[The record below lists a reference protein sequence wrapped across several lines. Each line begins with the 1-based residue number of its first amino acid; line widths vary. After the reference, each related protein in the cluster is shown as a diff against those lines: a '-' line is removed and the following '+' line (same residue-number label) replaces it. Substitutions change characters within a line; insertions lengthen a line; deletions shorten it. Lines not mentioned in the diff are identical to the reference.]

1 MLKVSIHTE
10 DSMGNVYTLLEDLV
24 VVWNGRV
31 LVVPAGFKSDG
42 ASVPR
47 FFWRCVFPPGDS
59 KALRAA
65 FAHDFIYREHP
76 QGWTKA
82 DADNMFYDL
91 LREDGVSW
99 LSSQGAYWGVRLC
112 GGPAWNALKIS

>member
-1 MLKVSIHTE
+1 MLKVSVHTE
-10 DSMGNVYTLLEDLV
+10 DSKGNVYTLLEDLAI
-24 VVWNGRV
+24 VWDGKA

-59 KALRAA
+59 RALRAA

-76 QGWTKA
+76 FGWNKE
-82 DADNMFYDL
+82 DADNLFYHL
-91 LREDGVSW
+91 LREDGMSW
-99 LSSQGAYWGVRLC
+99 FSSQGAYWGVRLF
-112 GGPAWNALKIS
+112 GSSSWDAYKR